1 MTRAAAVLAVLLTP
15 LVAVLLWATPA
26 QAHAYVLSVDPAHES
41 QLRTA
46 PSAVRVTFS
55 EPVTLPSAP
64 DAASVIDEE
73 GRRVDTGPAR
83 LEPGRHTLVIGL
95 RAGLPHG
102 VYIVSWS
109 VVSADTHPVGGS
121 IEFGYGVPATAASA
135 PAAGGA
141 PSTGWELAVA
151 AAKALVYLGLVA
163 ALGLVP
169 AALVLGADERER
181 QVLWRAA
188 RIGAAVV
195 AAGSLLQAVA
205 QYLWQSSATRSG
217 ASWTGL
223 AGFAEASYTAAVW
236 VRLALLGAAL
246 LVLPPWRRPA
256 LRRTRWTV
264 AGLLALATLG
274 SVVRNGHGGS
284 GAWWQFAL
292 TLLHV
297 AAMTA
302 WLGGLAT
309 LGWLLLRGRIT
320 GERLHR
326 LPLWSVYAAVAV
338 AVMLTSGLL
347 QSVVE
352 VRFPGALTTTT
363 YGFVLVVKVLLVSGA
378 LALGFTGYRWIRRQI
393 ALAGSLDADAR
404 PAPGQTARLRGR
416 VRLEA
421 AAGAVVVVVSGV
433 LSSITP
439 AEAAYAPQLR
449 MRTAIGPFAVT
460 IAVKPLRRG
469 PESFRITVAG
479 HTDATPPA
487 ESLHLV
493 LSQPD
498 GPVRALEVRFPYRIP
513 GAIQPGVPTPMTFSS
528 TSVTVPSAGTWTGTL
543 TVVAGRT
550 RQYTDAFD
558 FRVY

>member
-1 MTRAAAVLAVLLTP
+1 MTRAAAVLAVLATP

-26 QAHAYVLSVDPAHES
+26 QAHAYVVSTDPANGS
-41 QLRTA
+41 QLQTA
-46 PSAVRVTFS
+46 PSAVRVTFD
-55 EPVTLPSAP
+55 EPVTLPSAA
-64 DAASVIDEE
+64 DAASAIDED
-73 GRRVDTGPAR
+73 GRRVDTGQAR
-83 LEPGRHTLVIGL
+83 LEPGRRTLVIGL
-95 RAGLPHG
+95 RGGLPHG

-109 VVSADTHPVGGS
+109 VVSADTHPIGGS
-121 IEFGYGVPATAASA
+121 IEFGYGVPATAVST
-135 PAAGGA
+135 PAAGSA

-151 AAKALVYLGLVA
+151 AAKALVYLGLIA

-169 AALVLGADERER
+169 AALVLGADEHER
-181 QVLWRAA
+181 RILWRSA

-195 AAGSLLQAVA
+195 AAGSVAQAVV
-205 QYLWQSSATRSG
+205 QYLWQASATRGG

-223 AGFAEASYTAAVW
+223 GTFAEASYAAAVW
-236 VRLALLGAAL
+236 ARLALLGAAV

-256 LRRTRWTV
+256 HRRIRWTV

-284 GAWWQFAL
+284 GAWWQFAS

-297 AAMTA
+297 TAMTA
-302 WLGGLAT
+302 WLGGLAA
-309 LGWLLLRGRIT
+309 LGWLLLRRRIT
-320 GERLHR
+320 GERLRR
-326 LPLWSVYAAVAV
+326 LPLWSVYAAVSV
-338 AVMLTSGLL
+338 AVLLTSGLL

-363 YGFVLVVKVLLVSGA
+363 YGFVLAAKVLLVVVA
-378 LALGFTGYRWIRRQI
+378 VALGFTGYRWIRRQI
-393 ALAGSLDADAR
+393 ALAGSSDTDAR

-421 AAGAVVVVVSGV
+421 AAGAAVVVVSGV

-439 AEAAYAPQLR
+439 AEAAYAPQLQL
-449 MRTAIGPFAVT
+449 RTAIGPYAVS
-460 IAVKPLRRG
+460 IAVAPLRRG

-487 ESLHLV
+487 ESLQLV

-513 GAIQPGVPTPMTFSS
+513 GAIQPGAPTPMTFSS
-528 TSVTVPSAGTWTGTL
+528 TTVNVPSAGTWTATL